1 MALPRPSGTATGSR
15 LRLDPAALSHEPSA
29 LGRYLDLWRHAR
41 ATDSVHLLARLQ
53 ARGLDRHIL
62 IVDHD
67 ARTGE
72 FVFRY
77 FGAGLAFV
85 DAHARAA
92 LIGVS
97 PWAFGDTST
106 VRTAAEGWHAAMGAD
121 RPLAELVDMPR
132 LDAAG
137 RPLRAPF
144 RRLVLPIPVNQRTT
158 RIVVASELLQPAS
171 EN

>member
-1 MALPRPSGTATGSR
+1 MPLPSPTGAGPGRR
-15 LRLDPAALSHEPSA
+15 LRFDPAALADEPSA
-29 LGRYLDLWRHAR
+29 LGRYLEFWRQAR
-41 ATDSVHLLARLQ
+41 ATDSIHFLARLQ

-62 IVDHD
+62 VVDHD

-72 FVFRY
+72 FMFRY

-85 DAHARAA
+85 DAKARAA

-97 PWAFGDTST
+97 PWAFGDTPT

-132 LDAAG
+132 LDASG

-144 RRLVLPIPVNQRTT
+144 RRLVLPMPVNQKTT
-158 RIVVASELLQPAS
+158 RIVVASELL
-171 EN
+171 

>member
-1 MALPRPSGTATGSR
+1 MPLPTSTGAVPGRR
-15 LRLDPAALSHEPSA
+15 LRFDPSVLAEEPSA
-29 LGRYLDLWRHAR
+29 LGRYLDFWRQAR
-41 ATDSVHLLARLQ
+41 ATDSIHFLARLQ

-62 IVDHD
+62 VVDHD
-67 ARTGE
+67 ARSGE

-85 DAHARAA
+85 DAPARAA

-97 PWAFGDTST
+97 PWAFGDTLT

-132 LDAAG
+132 LDASG

-144 RRLVLPIPVNQRTT
+144 RRLVLPMPVNQKTT
-158 RIVVASELLQPAS
+158 RIVVASELL
-171 EN
+171 